1 VRFASATLILLA
13 TAAQAGTLDDMSL
26 RSNVE
31 SSIRGNAQ
39 TAMLHLKVDVV
50 DAVVTPSGRVRNLNQ
65 ADDVVE
71 LASRIKGVKDVIRTQ
86 LLLEFEGPADALIAA
101 LIARQVLA
109 IPKFAATDMRVNV
122 VAGVVTLE
130 GTLKNASWRTE
141 LRRLCGAI
149 EGVTEVV
156 DRLETPDTPDD
167 RIQKVLDSVFGP
179 RVKPPFPG
187 RVNAQVLAG
196 TVTLEGRV
204 PRLSDRRAAARAA
217 WGING
222 VRTVD
227 NRLEL
232 GSGTSIEVIRP

>member
-1 VRFASATLILLA
+1 MMLA
-13 TAAQAGTLDDMSL
+13 TAASAGTLDDMSL

-50 DAVVTPSGRVRNLNQ
+50 DAVVTPSGRVRDLNQ

-71 LASRIKGVKDVIRTQ
+71 LASRIKGVKDVVRTQ
-86 LLLEFEGPADALIAA
+86 LKLEYEGPADALIAA

-109 IPKFAATDMRVNV
+109 IPKFASTDMRVSV
-122 VAGVVTLE
+122 SAGVVTLE
-130 GTLKNASWRTE
+130 GTLKNAAWRTE

-149 EGVTEVV
+149 EGVTDVV
-156 DRLETPDTPDD
+156 DRLLTPDTPDD
-167 RIQKVLDSVFGP
+167 RIQKVLDSAFGP

-187 RVNAQVLAG
+187 RVNAQVAQG

-204 PRLSDRRAAARAA
+204 PRLGDRRAAVRVA

-222 VRTVD
+222 VRSVD
-227 NRLEL
+227 DRLEL